1 MKKVLL
7 MSDLDESSLIKQ
19 SFGENPE
26 NNTAD
31 ALSTAGTMLRHA
43 REAAGLHIASL
54 AVSLKVPVKK
64 LEALEADQ
72 FDLLPDA
79 VFVRALASSVCR
91 NLKIDPQ
98 PVLARLPQ
106 TIHPSLASKSE
117 SINAPF
123 RAFSDTSARS
133 GWAQVSR
140 TAVWGG
146 VALLL
151 ATLVLVFLPNVK
163 SLVSQ
168 LTQDFAWPS
177 ATNEAAKAPANVS
190 SNQDVVIDSSAQTT
204 PVAANP
210 VVMTTP
216 NGVMTSPSVSSSATG
231 VAQAALS
238 PTAVVSPASPTVSG
252 GTPVVM
258 MAPAQPASAS
268 LALPSSDIVV
278 FTATSQS
285 WVEVTDSRG
294 QVILRKT
301 LGTGEVASASG
312 ALPLAAVV
320 GRADAT
326 QVHVRGKA
334 LDLAAL
340 AKNNVARFEVK

>member
-1 MKKVLL
+1 
-7 MSDLDESSLIKQ
+7 MSDLDASSSMNQ
-19 SFGENPE
+19 SFDKNLQ

-31 ALSTAGTMLRHA
+31 TLLTAGTMLRHA

-79 VFVRALASSVCR
+79 VFARALASSVCR

-106 TIHPSLASKSE
+106 TIHPSLANKSA

-123 RAFSDTSARS
+123 RAFSDTSTRS

-146 VALLL
+146 IVLLFG
-151 ATLVLVFLPNVK
+151 TLVLVFLPNVK
-163 SLVSQ
+163 FVLSQ
-168 LTQDFAWPS
+168 LGQDFAWS
-177 ATNEAAKAPANVS
+177 FATNEPVKAPATIS
-190 SNQDVVIDSSAQTT
+190 SNQEISPDPSMQT
-204 PVAANP
+204 ASGAGNP
-210 VVMTTP
+210 VVMTIP
-216 NGVMTSPSVSSSATG
+216 NSVTTSLPVSGSVTGVM
-231 VAQAALS
+231 QAALS
-238 PTAVVSPASPTVSG
+238 PTAVVPLASPTVAG
-252 GTPVVM
+252 GTPVLM
-258 MAPAQPASAS
+258 MAPAQSASAS
-268 LALPSSDIVV
+268 LALSSSDIVV

-294 QVILRKT
+294 RVVLRKT

-312 ALPLAAVV
+312 ALPLNAVV